1 MADVVK
7 DLNRWLGVEQLVSIV
22 GRHESNG
29 TEHVN
34 GLFMGQIRRLV
45 HDERLIHRWAS
56 DTVLSLINP
65 SLTTTPN
72 QELGGLSP
80 IELKFG
86 SQAFDHFHLP
96 PPLVPGHD
104 YSALVA
110 HLDANLATVRSATA
124 DFQASLRS
132 TRRTTTRF
140 DPMEPKRKRF

>member
-1 MADVVK
+1 
-7 DLNRWLGVEQLVSIV
+7 
-22 GRHESNG
+22 
-29 TEHVN
+29 
-34 GLFMGQIRRLV
+34 MGHLRRLF

-56 DTVLSLINP
+56 DTVLP
-65 SLTTTPN
+65 LTNHLLATTPN
-72 QELGGLSP
+72 QELRGLSP

-124 DFQASLRS
+124 EFQASLRS
-132 TRRTTTRF
+132 TRRTITPTQNRF
-140 DPMEPKRKRF
+140 SPGDLILWNPKENFFRFPTSKLAPKLH